1 MSIILAGLF
10 AKAGSLWAAALAL
23 GWLLPAASA
32 LLGLIAT
39 KFLGGDWWLALV
51 LAAGAAGFVF
61 IWARFGLRVALA
73 EAAAV
78 AAYVLYY
85 LGERHGAARQAA
97 KEKADAVRRAVARE
111 RTIEEVRHL
120 PDDELRRRARRW
132 VRDDG

>member
-1 MSIILAGLF
+1 MSAVLALI
-10 AKAGSLWAAALAL
+10 AGPWAWALATGWAIPAGAAAV
-23 GWLLPAASA
+23 SF
-32 LLGLIAT
+32 IAT

-132 VRDDG
+132 VRDGG

>member
-1 MSIILAGLF
+1 MSTILAVF
-10 AKAGSLWAAALAL
+10 AGPWAWALATGWAIPAGAAAV
-23 GWLLPAASA
+23 SF
-32 LLGLIAT
+32 IAT
-39 KFLGGDWWLALV
+39 RFLGGDWWLALV
-51 LAAGAAGFVF
+51 LAAGAGGFVF
-61 IWARFGLRVALA
+61 IWARFGLRAALA
-73 EAAAV
+73 EAAGV

-97 KEKADAVRRAVARE
+97 REKADAVRRAVARE

>member
-1 MSIILAGLF
+1 MLSAITALLAGPWAWAL
-10 AKAGSLWAAALAL
+10 AAGWAIPAGAAAVSFL
-23 GWLLPAASA
+23 
-32 LLGLIAT
+32 AT
-39 KFLGGDWWLALV
+39 KLLGGDWWLALV

-97 KEKADAVRRAVARE
+97 REKADAVRRAVARE
-111 RTIEEVRHL
+111 RTIEEVRNL
-120 PDDELRRRARRW
+120 PSAELRRRARYW
-132 VRDDG
+132 VRRDG

>member
-1 MSIILAGLF
+1 MSAILAFL
-10 AKAGSLWAAALAL
+10 AGPWAWALATGWAIPAGAAAVSFL
-23 GWLLPAASA
+23 
-32 LLGLIAT
+32 AT
-39 KFLGGDWWLALV
+39 KLLGGDWWLASV
-51 LAAGAAGFVF
+51 LAAGAAGFVL
-61 IWARFGLRVALA
+61 IWARFGLKAALA

-78 AAYVLYY
+78 AAYVLFY

-132 VRDDG
+132 VRDGG